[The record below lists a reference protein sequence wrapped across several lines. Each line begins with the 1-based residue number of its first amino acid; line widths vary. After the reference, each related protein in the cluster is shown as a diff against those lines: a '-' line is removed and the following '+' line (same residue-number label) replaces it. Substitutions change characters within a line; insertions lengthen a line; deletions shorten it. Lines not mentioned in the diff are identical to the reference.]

1 MKSPLYVTMVTIAL
15 LVALMLPASAST
27 RTPFPADE
35 LAASRRVTSRWPGVG
50 PNAMCQSGT
59 ACGG

>member
-1 MKSPLYVTMVTIAL
+1 MKSSLYVTFVTIAL
-15 LVALMLPASAST
+15 LVALMLPASASAHAVSGGRAGGQQT
-27 RTPFPADE
+27 SHE
-35 LAASRRVTSRWPGVG
+35 QAARRG